1 MSETEVPK
9 NTAVVK
15 EKNPKRVEQGKRLV
29 AISKAAKERKPTTPT
44 KRITTA
50 AWRYL
55 YTKWR
60 TTPVSPILKRLKR

>member
-1 MSETEVPK
+1 M
-9 NTAVVK
+9 
-15 EKNPKRVEQGKRLV
+15 V
-29 AISKAAKERKPTTPT
+29 AIIKAAKERKPTTPT